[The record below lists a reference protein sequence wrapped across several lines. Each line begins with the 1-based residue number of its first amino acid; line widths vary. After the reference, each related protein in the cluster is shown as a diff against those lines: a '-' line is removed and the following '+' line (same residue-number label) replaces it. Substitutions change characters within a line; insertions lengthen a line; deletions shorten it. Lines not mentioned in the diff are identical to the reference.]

1 MDYPKSFDRASLVCL
16 FAEISFRR
24 VCVEVDIPARFRVFG
39 VSDTRMGRRE
49 CAADQRG
56 RDRTAQRARSN
67 HSQNQDQLSRA
78 SASLWSKTL
87 ALLANLVS
95 FSWTSS
101 RPQPVQWR
109 WRDARPAMR
118 TQTVAAEMSVE
129 AVCEQNGRVV
139 ISDSPKQH
147 RRSFLCGRR
156 NGVKRGC
163 ASIAPHAHAHAADC
177 ECALPPRPDQHANG
191 DVTPIATPEATGG
204 SAGGVWSYT
213 PWRAGG
219 YTEFRA
225 DFGAK
230 CARFVESYIYR
241 SPQVTSATQDDVTE
255 NNNRKSSQ
263 CACKSVFA

>member
-1 MDYPKSFDRASLVCL
+1 
-16 FAEISFRR
+16 
-24 VCVEVDIPARFRVFG
+24 
-39 VSDTRMGRRE
+39 MGRRE

-56 RDRTAQRARSN
+56 RTRTAQRARSN
-67 HSQNQDQLSRA
+67 QSQNQDQLSRA
-78 SASLWSKTL
+78 SVSLWSKTL

-109 WRDARPAMR
+109 WRDAKQMQ
-118 TQTVAAEMSVE
+118 TQAVATEMSVE

-156 NGVKRGC
+156 NGVKRGS
-163 ASIAPHAHAHAADC
+163 ASVAPHAHAHAADC
-177 ECALPPRPDQHANG
+177 ECALLPRPDHHTNG
-191 DVTPIATPEATGG
+191 DVTPSASQEVADG

-213 PWRAGG
+213 PWRSGG
-219 YTEFRA
+219 YSEFRA

-230 CARFVESYIYR
+230 CARFVDSYIYR
-241 SPQVTSATQDDVTE
+241 SSQVTSETQDDVTE

-263 CACKSVFA
+263 CACKSVLS